1 MFFLFFFARAS
12 SIIAINHLPIRNRN
26 KDYIYRSIIIT
37 ITIIS
42 IIVITIIINS
52 IILLMYPLSIRIR
65 SHFGLARTPHRQTR
79 PISLL
84 KMAES
89 TGDRHDAKNVRLCVE
104 KRSRSSS
111 SSKAWS
117 SQSSSMMSPN
127 MDPCLSCAFC
137 DRIAN
142 GPYICCCKTCE
153 VSKGEQ
159 HDEDCTRR
167 LWLPQYAIVDNKST
181 DIFEKKSDEVAGKTE
196 KIRSSTAGSSSTTAS
211 RGSCDLW
218 LAPPKLPEK

>member
-1 MFFLFFFARAS
+1 
-12 SIIAINHLPIRNRN
+12 
-26 KDYIYRSIIIT
+26 
-37 ITIIS
+37 
-42 IIVITIIINS
+42 
-52 IILLMYPLSIRIR
+52 MYPLSIRIR

-117 SQSSSMMSPN
+117 SQSLSMISPN
-127 MDPCLSCAFC
+127 MDPCLSCLFC

-142 GPYICCCKTCE
+142 GPYVT
-153 VSKGEQ
+153 
-159 HDEDCTRR
+159 
-167 LWLPQYAIVDNKST
+167 VDNKST

-196 KIRSSTAGSSSTTAS
+196 KMHRSSTAGSSSTTAS
-211 RGSCDLW
+211 RGSCDLRQTPSKW
-218 LAPPKLPEK
+218 PEKQSTSTWR